1 MPRSGIAGSY
11 GSSIFSFLRNLY
23 TVLHSDWTNP
33 LSYKHYKRVPI
44 SPHSLQHFLFVDF
57 LMMAIQT
64 SVRWYLIVVL
74 ICIFLVISDVEYFF
88 TCLLAI
94 CMFSL
99 EKCLFRSFVHLLIGL
114 FVILILSYMSCLYIL
129 EISPLCVALFAHV
142 FSHSKCYYFVLFMVS
157 FAVQKLLSLIRSY
170 LFTFVSIFI
179 SLGDG
184 SKEDLAA
191 IYVRVFCLFS
201 SKSFIVLALHLGL

>member
-1 MPRSGIAGSY
+1 MQLIY
-11 GSSIFSFLRNLY
+11 NVVLIYFLYSNLVMIIL
-23 TVLHSDWTNP
+23 TW
-33 LSYKHYKRVPI
+33 
-44 SPHSLQHFLFVDF
+44 
-57 LMMAIQT
+57 
-64 SVRWYLIVVL
+64 VRWYLIVVL

-142 FSHSKCYYFVLFMVS
+142 FSHSKCCYFVLFMVS

-170 LFTFVSIFI
+170 LFIFAFI
-179 SLGDG
+179 SITLGG
-184 SKEDLAA
+184 RSKILLWFISETVLPM
-191 IYVRVFCLFS
+191 FS
-201 SKSFIVLALHLGL
+201 SKNFIVSGFAFRSLFHFELVFMYGIKKCCISFFYM